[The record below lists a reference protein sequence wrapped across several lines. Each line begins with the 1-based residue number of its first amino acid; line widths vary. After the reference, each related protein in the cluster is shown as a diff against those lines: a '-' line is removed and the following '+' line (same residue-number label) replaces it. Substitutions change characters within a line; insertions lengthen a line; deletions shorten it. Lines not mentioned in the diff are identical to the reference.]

1 MILYRMEEESLS
13 LLSYANFKHIF
24 RIVAGIRL
32 VPFLFLTH
40 TLTHTQKNCVGTVER
55 IGREMV
61 GKCARND

>member
-40 TLTHTQKNCVGTVER
+40 TLTHTQKNCVGTVGG
-55 IGREMV
+55 IGRETARM
-61 GKCARND
+61 CAKNG